1 MLKLAFILAS
11 ALVSVVI
18 GGVGG
23 LLFFEFAPSRCAGQY
38 ACGYGKAVIGMMVGL
53 GVALLCFVGL
63 LLKGLRKAKPP
74 TTILQSPHSP
84 ADRQP

>member
-23 LLFFEFAPSRCAGQY
+23 LLFFEFAPSRCAGLSARGDQ
-38 ACGYGKAVIGMMVGL
+38 
-53 GVALLCFVGL
+53 
-63 LLKGLRKAKPP
+63 
-74 TTILQSPHSP
+74 
-84 ADRQP
+84 